1 MSIRRWMVALLAFAL
16 GGAAVAAERTVM
28 IVTWTGCNAAC
39 QGVQEYLNESSE
51 LAPRFLLRDAD
62 QRKDALPG
70 FLAEAKA
77 QRVDLIVTYGTSA
90 TLGIA
95 GRLDE
100 SDRADLAPEIPKV
113 FMIVADPVGSG
124 LVRSLDDPGRPDLT
138 GTYNRVPEKVNI
150 ETLRAYRPDFRRLGL
165 LYHADERNSVVKRD
179 ELAALSQELGFEL
192 VAHELPLG
200 PDGRPQP
207 SDIAPQVL
215 MLKRAGADFLYIGSS
230 SFLRDH
236 GDLLTSAAVASGL
249 PVLSPYES
257 VVRDAEALVSVAA
270 RYREVGRLAGAQAEK
285 ILLGKAKA
293 GSLAV
298 ARMTNFAVVINMRVA
313 RKLRLFPPLEL
324 LQIAETVN

>member
-1 MSIRRWMVALLAFAL
+1 M
-16 GGAAVAAERTVM
+16 
-28 IVTWTGCNAAC
+28 
-39 QGVQEYLNESSE
+39 QH
-51 LAPRFLLRDAD
+51 
-62 QRKDALPG
+62 
-70 FLAEAKA
+70 
-77 QRVDLIVTYGTSA
+77 VDLIVTYGTSA

-100 SDRADLAPEIPKV
+100 SGRSDLAPEIPKV

-138 GTYNRVPEKVNI
+138 GTYNRVPEQVNI
-150 ETLRAYRPDFRRLGL
+150 ETLRAYRLDFRRLGL
-165 LYHADERNSVVKRD
+165 LYHTNERNSVVKRD

-192 VAHELPLG
+192 VARELPTG
-200 PDGRPQP
+200 PDGRPRP

-215 MLKRAGADFLYIGSS
+215 ALKRAGVDFLYIGSS

-236 GDLLTSAAVASGL
+236 GDLLTGAAVASGL

-293 GSLAV
+293 GSLPV

-313 RKLRLFPPLEL
+313 RKLGLFPPLEL